1 MTTNMSNETAKKVPT
16 LWDVAKSVLSALLGV
31 QSRKNY
37 ERDFQHGKPSQYI
50 IIGLIGVAIF
60 IAILISVVIVV
71 MRMAGV

>member
-1 MTTNMSNETAKKVPT
+1 MNDESQKKAPS
-16 LWDVAKSVLSALLGV
+16 LWDVAKSVQAAFLGV

-60 IAILISVVIVV
+60 IAILISVVMIV
-71 MRMAGV
+71 MKLAGV

>member
-1 MTTNMSNETAKKVPT
+1 MNDESQKKAPS
-16 LWDVAKSVLSALLGV
+16 LWDVSKSVQAAFLGV

-60 IAILISVVIVV
+60 IAILISVVMIV
-71 MRMAGV
+71 MKLAGV